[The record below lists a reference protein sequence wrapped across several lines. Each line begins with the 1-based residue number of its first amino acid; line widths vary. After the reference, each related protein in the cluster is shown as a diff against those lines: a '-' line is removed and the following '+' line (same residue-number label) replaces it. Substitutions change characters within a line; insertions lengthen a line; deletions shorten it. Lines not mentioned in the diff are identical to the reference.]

1 MVYEWKSGSRI
12 KGNAQESGE
21 LFKQLSETK
30 DGLTAETLLEA
41 NKPETAPLH
50 NDYEWNDEK
59 AAHEWRLHQSR
70 HFINSIAVK
79 VVSEDTETDTIVR
92 AFHIADEPSH
102 YEPIT
107 AIIKEKTKYEH
118 LLQTAYSELQAFR
131 RKYSVL
137 KELKPIFESIEKVV
151 DDEKRKQTLG
161 NSNIRGSVSSVDI
174 PHTLRQAE

>member
-70 HFINSIAVK
+70 HFINSLAVK
-79 VVSEDTETDTIVR
+79 VVSEDAAETETIVR

-107 AIIKEKTKYEH
+107 AIIKEKTKYEQ

-137 KELKPIFESIEKVV
+137 KELNPIFESIEKVV

-161 NSNIRGSVSSVDI
+161 NSNIRGSNSGTDSVSA
-174 PHTLRQAE
+174 LRTS